1 MAEYENAIEINN
13 LSKKYDE
20 YVLNK
25 VSFAVPRGSVM
36 GYIGQNGAGKTTTIR
51 SMMNLIPIDEGEI
64 EILGMDYRKCEMD
77 IKKRIAVVFD
87 ELPVQDIFDAKD
99 LSYIFEG
106 LYEEWDK
113 VTFKEY
119 LDRFEIPERRKVG
132 KLSKGMKMKL

>member
-1 MAEYENAIEINN
+1 
-13 LSKKYDE
+13 
-20 YVLNK
+20 
-25 VSFAVPRGSVM
+25 
-36 GYIGQNGAGKTTTIR
+36 
-51 SMMNLIPIDEGEI
+51 
-64 EILGMDYRKCEMD
+64 MD
-77 IKKRIAVVFD
+77 IKKRISVVFD

-132 KLSKGMKMKL
+132 KLSKGMKMKLQIALALSHNAELLIMDVK